1 MNKRMPIG
9 AQLGALMGIALT
21 LMIVIT
27 GILLYQIKEISTEYQ
42 ALLSGAVSRTL
53 ALQAASD
60 DLHEGL
66 SEMRGYITY
75 NDEKYASDT
84 LSFLNK
90 SCEAVTTVTA
100 TTIDVPGIGNKQ
112 AGENLQKALLAYIE
126 NMKQVI
132 DLKKANHPDY
142 TNSLTELRKKTETV
156 NSLFDKAMEAQDAA
170 MKKRISLLNEQ
181 EATTFKMIII
191 SSTIG
196 ILLIIALLIW
206 YSRQLSRR
214 IGNLQGSILSLSAL
228 DLSEKDVHA
237 TRNDEIGDMANALIK
252 MKHVLKDIVSSLR
265 SSADTLA
272 ASSEELSSSV
282 EEQLQVSESVAKTIS
297 EVAAGSDRNI
307 NNINEISAV
316 IEEVGASAE
325 EISASASHVNTITQ
339 DTVGE
344 ANHGMQLIYKLVT
357 QNTTIEKSMSD
368 ITHVSESLVKGSGD
382 IQQIITTIR
391 NIAGQTNLL
400 ALNAAIEAARAGEA
414 GRGFSVVAEEVR
426 KLAEQSADATNIIEE
441 IIGKM
446 TTDIQFTVD
455 VVTKAN
461 VEVAAGKTAT
471 DETQQGFQTIIS
483 ELTEVKTGIEQ
494 ISKAIDETA
503 NGMQSVVN
511 NVQNIG
517 TVAEE
522 TGASAQTVAAAAEEQ
537 SASLHEVNSSSEA
550 LAQMATTLNE
560 ITAKFKL

>member
-9 AQLGALMGIALT
+9 AQLGALIGIALT

-100 TTIDVPGIGNKQ
+100 TMIDVPGIGNKQ

-426 KLAEQSADATNIIEE
+426 KLAEQSADATNTIEE

>member
-1 MNKRMPIG
+1 MNKRMPISV
-9 AQLGALMGIALT
+9 QLGAIMGTALT

-27 GILLYQIKEISTEYQ
+27 GVLLYQIKEISAEYQ
-42 ALLSGAVSRTL
+42 ALLSGAVPRTL
-53 ALQAASD
+53 ALQGAQD
-60 DLHEGL
+60 DFHSAL
-66 SEMRGYITY
+66 SELRGYVAY

-112 AGENLQKALLAYIE
+112 ADENLQKALLAYIE

-170 MKKRISLLNEQ
+170 MKKRISLVNEQ

-265 SSADTLA
+265 SHADTLA

-426 KLAEQSADATNIIEE
+426 KLAEQSADATNTIEE

-483 ELTEVKTGIEQ
+483 ELTEVKTGIDQ

-537 SASLHEVNSSSEA
+537 SASLHEVNSSSES

>member
-1 MNKRMPIG
+1 MKQRMTIG

-21 LMIVIT
+21 LMIIIT

-42 ALLSGAVSRTL
+42 TILSGAVPRTL
-53 ALQAASD
+53 ALQAAQD
-60 DLHEGL
+60 DLHQGL
-66 SEMRGYITY
+66 SELRGYIAY

-84 LSFLNK
+84 LTLLNK
-90 SCEAVTTVTA
+90 SGEAVTAVTA
-100 TTIDVPGIGNKQ
+100 TMMDIPGVGNKQ
-112 AGENLQKALLAYIE
+112 AGENLQKELLTYIE
-126 NMKQVI
+126 NTKQVI
-132 DLKKANHPDY
+132 DLKKANRPDY
-142 TNSLTELRKKTETV
+142 TNSLAELRKKTDTV
-156 NSLFDKAMEAQDAA
+156 NSLFNKAMEMQNTA
-170 MKKRISLLNEQ
+170 MQKRIDQINEQ
-181 EATTFKMIII
+181 EATIFKMVII

-196 ILLIIALLIW
+196 IVLIIALLIW

-214 IGNLQGSILSLSAL
+214 IGSLQGSILSLSAL

-252 MKHVLKDIVSSLR
+252 MKHALKGIVGSLR
-265 SSADTLA
+265 NNADTLA
-272 ASSEELSSSV
+272 SSSEELSSSV
-282 EEQLQVSESVAKTIS
+282 EEQMQVSESIAKTITD
-297 EVAAGSDRNI
+297 VAAGSDRNI

-344 ANHGMQLIYKLVT
+344 ANQGMQLIYKLVT

-426 KLAEQSADATNIIEE
+426 KLAEQSADATNTIEE
-441 IIGKM
+441 IISKM
-446 TTDIQFTVD
+446 TTDIQFAVD

-461 VEVAAGKTAT
+461 VEVVAGKTAT
-471 DETQQGFQTIIS
+471 DDTQHGFETIIS
-483 ELTEVKTGIEQ
+483 KLTEVKTGIEQ

-537 SASLHEVNSSSEA
+537 SASLHGVNSSAES